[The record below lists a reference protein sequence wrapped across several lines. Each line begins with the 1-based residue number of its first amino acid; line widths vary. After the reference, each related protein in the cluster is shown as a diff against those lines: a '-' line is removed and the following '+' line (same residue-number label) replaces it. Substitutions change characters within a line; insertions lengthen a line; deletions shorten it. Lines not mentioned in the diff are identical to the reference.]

1 MILLAGAF
9 GQGNP
14 GDEALLRAFVAALPD
29 HDAVAISSAPAA
41 TAAEHGIPAVH
52 RDDALGVLRA
62 IRHADAVVIAGGTV
76 FKTLHPACGRRPGAL
91 LRRVA
96 ALTLAAKLLRKPLAF
111 VGVGAGSLPSRVS
124 RRLSRAVIE
133 AADLLVLRD
142 EESAER
148 LAAAGATVPFRVG
161 ADAAWT
167 VLADRATT
175 NGDGY
180 MAARREREG
189 GAFAR
194 VGAIGADAAA
204 RRSLG
209 AARGHAPRR
218 FTRNAAPDHIARHA
232 APGFAAAG
240 RAPVI
245 VALSHLA
252 GGAELPGAL
261 AAGLGP
267 VAATGVPVLLQP
279 WQPDDVA
286 LGRALEAHVDGARLV
301 PAPADL
307 AAARDGFAGAR
318 LVVGLRFHALVA
330 AAAAGVPFVAYA
342 HEPKHA
348 GLARRLGQPAVTPGG
363 PLADTVLAALEAP
376 QADPRHDAPHR
387 GASASPDR
395 DATPPSHA
403 AVAHE
408 RALAEEGF
416 RLLRVLVSGGRT
428 EEAVAVDG
436 LPLRPE
442 EWLA

>member
-14 GDEALLRAFVAALPD
+14 GDEALLRAFIAALPG
-29 HDAVAISSAPAA
+29 HDTVAISSAPAA
-41 TAAEHGIPAVH
+41 TAAEHGIAAVQ

-62 IRHADAVVIAGGTV
+62 IRRADAVVIAGGTI

-96 ALTLAAKLLRKPLAF
+96 ALTLATKLRRKPLAF
-111 VGVGAGSLPSRVS
+111 VGVGAGDLRNRAA
-124 RRLSRAVIE
+124 RRISRAVID

-148 LAAAGATVPFRVG
+148 LAAAGATAPFRVG
-161 ADAAWT
+161 ADPAWT
-167 VLADRATT
+167 VL
-175 NGDGY
+175 G
-180 MAARREREG
+180 
-189 GAFAR
+189 
-194 VGAIGADAAA
+194 DAAA
-204 RRSLG
+204 TN
-209 AARGHAPRR
+209 GHQP
-218 FTRNAAPDHIARHA
+218 
-232 APGFAAAG
+232 
-240 RAPVI
+240 PVV

-252 GGAELPGAL
+252 GGAELPDFLTAEL
-261 AAGLGP
+261 RP
-267 VAATGVPVLLQP
+267 VVATGVPVLLQP
-279 WQPDDVA
+279 WQPEDVA
-286 LGRALEAHVDGARLV
+286 LGRVLEARLEGAQLV

-307 AAARDGFAGAR
+307 AAARDAFAGAR

-348 GLARRLGQPAVTPGG
+348 GIARRLGQPAVIPGG
-363 PLADTVLAALEAP
+363 RLSSTVLAAL
-376 QADPRHDAPHR
+376 DAP
-387 GASASPDR
+387 AA
-395 DATPPSHA
+395 AQA

-408 RALAEEGF
+408 RDLSEEGF

-428 EEAVAVDG
+428 EEAIAVGG